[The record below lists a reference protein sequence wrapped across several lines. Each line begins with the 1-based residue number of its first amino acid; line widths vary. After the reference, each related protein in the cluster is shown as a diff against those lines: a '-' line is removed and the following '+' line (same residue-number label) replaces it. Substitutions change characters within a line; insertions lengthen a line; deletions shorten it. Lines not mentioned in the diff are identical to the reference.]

1 MAQAQ
6 GTSHSN
12 PSANE
17 HAANGHDPRLYQIAS
32 LGALLTYGLF
42 WLHFDISPWQIVV
55 TIGTALFM
63 QYLGTRLAKL
73 PCFDPK
79 SAFISS
85 LSLCLLLRTD
95 HLAIAALASLI
106 AIGSKFV
113 FRWNDKHLFNPT
125 NLALAVMIATGL
137 GWISPGQWGQVA
149 WFGFLIACL
158 GSLVVT
164 RAARADV
171 TLSFLTFYVGL
182 LIARALR
189 LSDPLTIPWHQLES
203 GALLIF
209 TFFMISDPKTTPDSR
224 TGRMVYALCVALA
237 AHYVQ
242 FGLFQPNGPLWG
254 LIICTPLVPLL
265 DHLLPDLRYVWATP
279 SRSSAAVSASP
290 RITGQPPAVTHHRP
304 VPVPIVSPTKEVLM
318 RQTIV
323 SSLLFT
329 LGLLAWSGEASAF
342 CGFYV
347 GKADTK
353 LFNKASEVA
362 IARHDN
368 KTVITMA
375 NDFKGDVKEFA
386 LVVPVPTIL
395 EKEQIHV
402 GDPAMLKH
410 LADYSAPRLVEYFDE
425 NPCLRYE
432 LMERRSMDAM
442 KSMAPAAASA
452 PQRDT
457 ALGVTVEAQY
467 TVGEYDILI
476 LSAKESHGLETWL
489 LENGYRIPNGASAV
503 LHSYLKQDMKFF
515 VARVN
520 LGEQTK
526 LGLTHLRPLQIAFES
541 PKFMLPIRL
550 GTVNAD
556 GAQEL
561 FIYFLT
567 KQGRVETTNY
577 RTVRLPEAQE
587 IPLYVKDK
595 FGDFYRDLFTQQVKR
610 ESERGVFMEYAWDM
624 NWCDPCAA
632 NPLSAEELR
641 GLGVFWQDNNG
652 RMSKSIPMAQ
662 NVFLTRLHVRY
673 DAAHFPE
680 DLMFQE
686 TSDRGNF
693 QARYILRHPWTGTDE
708 CAAATAYRQQLR
720 ERYEREAQTLASLT
734 GWNIGDIRKAMNIAS
749 LTPGEG
755 KKWYQRLW
763 AN

>member
-1 MAQAQ
+1 MEHHHGSPAPA
-6 GTSHSN
+6 T
-12 PSANE
+12 SANRR
-17 HAANGHDPRLYQIAS
+17 DPRLYQIAC
-32 LGALLTYGLF
+32 LGLLLLYGLG
-42 WLHFDISPWQIVV
+42 WLHFDLSIWQAGI
-55 TIGTALFM
+55 TIGIALLT
-63 QYLGTRLAKL
+63 QYAGTRLANL
-73 PCFDPK
+73 PFFDPK
-79 SAFISS
+79 SALISS
-85 LSLCLLLRTD
+85 LSLCLLLRTHD
-95 HLAIAALASLI
+95 LTVAALGAFI
-106 AIGSKFV
+106 AIGSKFL

-125 NLALAVMIATGL
+125 NLALSVILASGL
-137 GWISPGQWGQVA
+137 GWISPGQWGQA
-149 WFGFLIACL
+149 TWFAFLIACL

-171 TLSFLTFYVGL
+171 TLAFLTFYVAL
-182 LIARALR
+182 LFARAFR
-189 LSDPLTIPWHQLES
+189 LGDPYTIPIHQLES
-203 GALLIF
+203 ATLLIF
-209 TFFMISDPKTTPDSR
+209 AFFMISDPKTTPDSHI
-224 TGRMVYALCVALA
+224 GRIIYALLVSLA
-237 AHYVQ
+237 ALYVQ
-242 FGLFQPNGPLWG
+242 FGLFRPNGPLWG
-254 LIICTPLVPLL
+254 LIACAPLVPLI
-265 DHLLPDLRYVWATP
+265 DYLLPGARYHWTP
-279 SRSSAAVSASP
+279 SSTGRSAHSVLKP
-290 RITGQPPAVTHHRP
+290 VTNPIPAL
-304 VPVPIVSPTKEVLM
+304 SPTKEVSM
-318 RQTIV
+318 RRAIIPALV
-323 SSLLFT
+323 LT
-329 LGLLAWSGEASAF
+329 LGLLAWAHDASAF

-402 GDPAMLKH
+402 GDPALLKH
-410 LADYSAPRLVEYFDE
+410 LADYSAPRLVEYFDQ

-442 KSMAPAAASA
+442 KSMAPAAA
-452 PQRDT
+452 PRERDKV
-457 ALGVTVEAQY
+457 LGVTVEAQY

-476 LSAKESHGLETWL
+476 LSAKESSGLETWL
-489 LENGYRIPNGASAV
+489 TENGYRIPQGASAV
-503 LHSYLKQDMKFF
+503 LQSYLKQRMKFF
-515 VARVN
+515 VAKVN
-520 LGEQTK
+520 LGEQAK

-577 RTVRLPEAQE
+577 RTVRLPDAQE
-587 IPLYVKDK
+587 IPLFVKDK
-595 FGDFYRDLFTQQVKR
+595 FGDFYRDLFGQQVKR
-610 ESERGVFMEYAWDM
+610 ESERGVFVEYAWDM

-632 NPLSAEELR
+632 DPLSTEELR
-641 GLGVFWQDNNG
+641 SLGVFWQESTG
-652 RMSKSIPMAQ
+652 RMGKNLPMAQ

-693 QARYILRHPWTGTDE
+693 QARYILRHPWTGTDD
-708 CAAATAYRQQLR
+708 CSAAAAYRLQLR
-720 ERYEREAQTLASLT
+720 ERYEREAQALASLT
-734 GWNIGDIRKAMNIAS
+734 GWNISEIRKTMNIA
-749 LTPGEG
+749 LLPDGGE
-755 KKWYQRLW
+755 KKWYEHLW
-763 AN
+763 GN